1 VTRLRARH
9 DSDTLL
15 ADRVGRSIRLLNDS
29 GHPIGKLPTPM
40 LAVLAVGHH
49 VQFNLRVAGAAARY
63 IPSYLLRRKSLP
75 SLVVEAP
82 RKILVVISGN
92 LGDCVMATRT
102 LVAIHDAWPAA
113 RIGILTNHVDLFR
126 RCPFVDRCLAMP
138 DRTPRRD
145 GGLPTH
151 PLSSVPLPS
160 LTSSSAAFFSLRSRS
175 AVTALVREIADE
187 HYDIALMAHND
198 TAAYL
203 AARAGIPVRIGHT
216 PMYRVERALKVCLTH
231 PIPSPSLAER
241 YADPTLS
248 FDVPRYLGVDAE
260 KSPRPQLWPDP
271 AAAQRVRARLAQW
284 GVREDRFAVI
294 HTSARSPARRW
305 PDEHCKELVERLNR
319 SYGWRSVW
327 VAADSAETVTGRH
340 LVNAT
345 GQLPLDELIALI
357 DLASGVVTTDSGP
370 LHIAGVLE
378 RPIVG
383 LFRSRNPVHER
394 RYETLSPILG
404 RDEAC
409 RARCGVYRCRGT
421 NPHLLSKPC
430 AEMSAIVPDDV
441 LRGFERMGMAPGAY
455 GVRPPV

>member
-1 VTRLRARH
+1 MTRLRARH

-15 ADRVGRSIRLLNDS
+15 ADRVGRSIRQLTDS
-29 GHPIGKLPTPM
+29 GHPIGKLPTPV
-40 LAVLAVGHH
+40 LAALAVGHH
-49 VQFNLRVAGAAARY
+49 VQFNLKVAGAAARCT
-63 IPSYLLRRKSLP
+63 PFYLLRRKRLP
-75 SLVVEAP
+75 SLDVEVP
-82 RKILVVISGN
+82 KKILVVIAGN

-138 DRTPRRD
+138 GRIPRRD
-145 GGLPTH
+145 DGLPAH
-151 PLSSVPLPS
+151 PLSSASLPS

-187 HYDIALMAHND
+187 HYDIAVMAHND

-203 AARAGIPVRIGHT
+203 AARARIPVRIGHT

-231 PIPSPSLAER
+231 PIPAPSLAER
-241 YADPTLS
+241 YVDPTLS
-248 FDVPRYLGVDAE
+248 FDALRYLGVDAGT
-260 KSPRPQLWPDP
+260 SPRPQLWPDP
-271 AAAQRVRARLAQW
+271 AAAQRVRTRLAQW
-284 GVREDRFAVI
+284 GVREDRVAVV

-305 PDEHCKELVERLNR
+305 PDEHCKELAERLYR
-319 SYGWRSVW
+319 SYGWQSVW
-327 VAADSAETVTGRH
+327 VAADSAETATGHH

-370 LHIAGVLE
+370 LHVAGVLE

-394 RYETLSPILG
+394 RYETLSSVLG
-404 RDEAC
+404 QDEAC

-421 NPHLLSKPC
+421 NPHLLSEPC
-430 AEMSAIVPDDV
+430 AEMSAIVPEDV
-441 LRGFERMGMAPGAY
+441 LRGFERMGMAPGAH
-455 GVRPPV
+455 GEGSPV